1 MRLSAILTLLT
12 GLVLLLAGG
21 CDRTPPLPKLS
32 SDAVVLAFGDSLTF
46 GSGAAPSEAYPA
58 VLQGLLGR
66 RIVNA
71 GVPGEVSAEGL
82 ARLPQLLEANAP
94 DLVILCHGGNDFL
107 RRQPPSE
114 VAANL
119 RAMIELAHAR
129 GAAVVLVGVPQLGL
143 TVQPPDF
150 YAELAKEF
158 ALPYAGEILHDVLT
172 DRALKSDTIHPNAAG
187 YRRMA
192 EALQQLI
199 ARAQAR

>member
-1 MRLSAILTLLT
+1 MGLRGLLLLLSAM
-12 GLVLLLAGG
+12 LLLG
-21 CDRTPPLPKLS
+21 CDRTPPLPKLAG
-32 SDAVVLAFGDSLTF
+32 DAVVLAFGDSLTF
-46 GSGAAPSEAYPA
+46 GTGASAGESYPE
-58 VLQGLLGR
+58 VLQTLLGR
-66 RIVNA
+66 RIVNG

-82 ARLPQLLEANAP
+82 ARLPALLDANAP

-107 RRQPPSE
+107 RRHPQGE

-119 RAMIELAHAR
+119 RAMIELAQSR

-158 ALPYAGEILHDVLT
+158 ALPYEGEILHDLLT
-172 DRALKSDTIHPNAAG
+172 DRELKSDTIHPNAAG

-199 ARAQAR
+199 VKAQGR

>member
-1 MRLSAILTLLT
+1 MRLTVLLILLT
-12 GLVLLLAGG
+12 GLLFGQG

-32 SDAVVLAFGDSLTF
+32 GDAVVLAFGDSLTF
-46 GSGAAPSEAYPA
+46 GTGATAGESYPE
-58 VLQGLLGR
+58 VLQTLLGR
-66 RIVNA
+66 RIINA

-82 ARLPQLLEANAP
+82 ARLPGLLEANAP

-107 RRQPPSE
+107 RRHPHGE

-119 RAMIELAHAR
+119 RAMIELALSR

-150 YAELAKEF
+150 YPELAKEF
-158 ALPYAGEILHDVLT
+158 ALPYEGEILHDLLT
-172 DRALKSDTIHPNAAG
+172 DRELKSDTIHPNATG

-192 EALQQLI
+192 EALQKLI
-199 ARAQAR
+199 TKAQSR

>member
-1 MRLSAILTLLT
+1 M
-12 GLVLLLAGG
+12 GLRGLLLLLGAMWLLG
-21 CDRTPPLPKLS
+21 CDRTPPLPKLAG
-32 SDAVVLAFGDSLTF
+32 DAVVLAFGDSLTF
-46 GSGAAPSEAYPA
+46 GTGASAGESYPE
-58 VLQGLLGR
+58 VLQTLLGR
-66 RIVNA
+66 RIVNG

-82 ARLPQLLEANAP
+82 ARLPALLDANAP

-107 RRQPPSE
+107 RRHPQGE

-119 RAMIELAHAR
+119 RAMIELAQSR

-158 ALPYAGEILHDVLT
+158 ALPYEGEILHDLLT
-172 DRALKSDTIHPNAAG
+172 DRELKSDTIHPNAAG

-199 ARAQAR
+199 VKAQGR